1 MNEGS
6 YRKWWQADVSN
17 KRLLIMISLRI
28 AIPTIVLGGVIA
40 HMRAVAQTPPAVRA
54 LGPVTHVSTEPLASV
69 AAVVALRDGRVYVND
84 MTGRRLLL
92 FDSTLAHGS
101 VVADTTDATANAYGH
116 QAGTL
121 IRYLGDSSLYVDA
134 TSLSMLVLGPDGR
147 VARVMALPRPQDAG
161 SLLGGLFGN
170 PGVDAHGRLVYYSG
184 PAPGFMLSNL
194 FGKMS
199 DLAPLF
205 AMPNM
210 LLPPG
215 KLIDSGFIIRVDM
228 ATRAVDTA
236 TAVRIPKVLRTYP
249 VDNDGNLVSIQT
261 KRDPLPVVD
270 DWAVMPDGSLAVVR
284 GQDFHI
290 DWLGADGAWTSL
302 PKVPF
307 DWQHVSDDRKLA
319 LIDSA
324 VKDDQA
330 NIDGGN
336 AQRAARAVGAG
347 NAGAGSAGGGTARGG
362 RGGGG
367 VGGAGPRTA
376 GTPVPNIIVRPDLG
390 DLPDY
395 MPPFTQRAV
404 SADAEGNLWIRTSTV
419 VNGRP
424 VYDIVN
430 RQGALVDRVQLPP
443 FRTIAGFGPGV
454 VFMAV
459 KDSAGVVHLEK
470 ARVK

>member
-1 MNEGS
+1 
-6 YRKWWQADVSN
+6 
-17 KRLLIMISLRI
+17 MISLRI
-28 AIPTIVLGGVIA
+28 VIPTIVLAAVIA
-40 HMRAVAQTPPAVRA
+40 HMSAVAQTPPPVRPI
-54 LGPVTHVSTEPLASV
+54 GPVVHVSTEPLASV
-69 AAVVALRDGRVYVND
+69 SAAVPLRDGRVYVND
-84 MTGRRLLL
+84 MTGRRVLL
-92 FDSTLAHGS
+92 FDSTLAHAT
-101 VVADTTDATANAYGH
+101 VIADTTDATANAYGR

-121 IRYLGDSSLYVDA
+121 VRFIGDSALYIDP
-134 TSLSMLVLGPDGR
+134 TSLSMLVLDPSGR
-147 VARVMALPRPQDAG
+147 VARVMALPRPEDAG
-161 SLLGGLFGN
+161 SLGGGLFGVS
-170 PGVDAHGRLVYYSG
+170 GVDAHRRLVYYSG

-205 AMPNM
+205 RMPNM

-215 KLIDSGFIIRVDM
+215 KLIDSGFIIRVDL
-228 ATRAVDTA
+228 ATRAVDT
-236 TAVRIPKVLRTYP
+236 TASIKMPKVLRTYP

-270 DWAVMPDGSLAVVR
+270 DWAVLPDGSIAVVR
-284 GQDFHI
+284 GRDFHV
-290 DWLGADGAWTSL
+290 DWLGADGRWTSL
-302 PKVPF
+302 PKLPF

-336 AQRAARAVGAG
+336 AQRAARAAEAG
-347 NAGAGSAGGGTARGG
+347 RAGAISAGGGTAREG

-367 VGGAGPRTA
+367 GGAGSRPA
-376 GTPVPNIIVRPDLG
+376 GTPVPNIIVRPDLS

-395 MPPFTQRAV
+395 VPPFTQR
-404 SADAEGNLWIRTSTV
+404 SLTADASGNLWIRTSTV
-419 VNGRP
+419 VNGQP

-430 RQGALVDRVQLPP
+430 RQGVLADRVQIPP

-454 VFMAV
+454 VYMAV
-459 KDSAGVVHLEK
+459 KDGAGVVHLET